1 MPSSVRVQASAT
13 GATVATAYCATQDT
27 AIPHAAELL
36 QGAQVPGLVL
46 TPAQQAWLEMGAT
59 MVPACSEITPDAPP
73 VQTEN
78 LSDGAIS
85 DAELSTWVQEDDQ
98 HWALWEWAQ
107 QHGQGDF
114 MKFLLPHGS
123 NLTAFV
129 IAGGKV
135 VDSVACEFP
144 AKAPSALRYRSIR
157 DRNV

>member
-1 MPSSVRVQASAT
+1 VQASAT